1 MGRFNREVITAMRE
15 NKPQPRLRDFTV
27 GQTVVL
33 AGVEVPMRIS
43 AVRPDGY
50 IDLTDKGRLRV
61 TASACHLCS
70 EVKK

>member
-1 MGRFNREVITAMRE
+1 MKTNI
-15 NKPQPRLRDFTV
+15 PPPRLRDFAV

-33 AGVEVPMRIS
+33 AGVEVPMRIA
-43 AVRPDGY
+43 AVREDGY
-50 IDLTDKGRLRV
+50 YDLTDKGRLRI

>member
-1 MGRFNREVITAMRE
+1 MKTN
-15 NKPQPRLRDFTV
+15 NPPPRLRDFAV

-33 AGVEVPMRIS
+33 AGVEVPMRIA

-61 TASACHLCS
+61 TASACHLCE

>member
-1 MGRFNREVITAMRE
+1 MKTNQ
-15 NKPQPRLRDFTV
+15 PPPRLRDFAV

-43 AVRPDGY
+43 NIRPDGY
-50 IDLTDKGRLRV
+50 IDLTDKGRLRI

-70 EVKK
+70 EAQDDHR

>member
-1 MGRFNREVITAMRE
+1 MRVNE
-15 NKPQPRLRDFTV
+15 PPSRLRDFSV

-33 AGVEVPMRIS
+33 AGVEVPMLIS
-43 AVRPDGY
+43 NVRPDGY

-61 TASACHLCS
+61 TASACHLCE

>member
-1 MGRFNREVITAMRE
+1 MQ
-15 NKPQPRLRDFTV
+15 NKPPTRLRDFAV
-27 GQTVVL
+27 GQTVSL

-43 AVRPDGY
+43 AVLPSGY
-50 IDLTDKGRLRV
+50 YELTDKGRLRI

>member
-1 MGRFNREVITAMRE
+1 MKTN
-15 NKPQPRLRDFTV
+15 NPPPRLRDFAV

-33 AGVEVPMRIS
+33 AGVEVPMRIA

>member
-1 MGRFNREVITAMRE
+1 MGRFNREVNTEMRE
-15 NKPQPRLRDFTV
+15 NKPPPRLRDFAV

-70 EVKK
+70 EAKK